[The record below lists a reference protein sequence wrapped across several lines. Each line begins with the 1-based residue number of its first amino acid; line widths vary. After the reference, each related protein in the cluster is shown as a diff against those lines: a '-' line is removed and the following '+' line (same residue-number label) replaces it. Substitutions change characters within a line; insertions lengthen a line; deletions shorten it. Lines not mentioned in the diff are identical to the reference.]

1 MSFRPLL
8 EQVREVASGERAL
21 ASVRALARFHRV
33 QASPGYDSAAAWLRG
48 EIERIGLTPEV
59 ESVPGDGV
67 TRFWGCLM
75 PEGWEC
81 RRAVATLVQGSTCR
95 VLCDYDACRLSLVL
109 RSAPAR
115 GRFPIVA
122 LEDGSEDAHYDGID
136 VRGRVVL
143 TRGAAHRVHTL
154 AVVER
159 GAAGLLCDGRRLFP
173 PVRDFF
179 DDPDQVAYTSF
190 WWNGDEPRCFGFVV
204 SPREGEA
211 LRARLRAGAGL
222 ELEVD
227 VDSRRFATAIPLVS
241 ARMAGEIPGDV
252 LVLAHLCHPEPSAND
267 NASGAAAALETARV
281 LAELA
286 RRQAWRPRRGVRFL
300 WVPELTGTY
309 AWLARDPG
317 RAAQLVAGVNLDMI
331 GESQE
336 LCGST
341 FLIEHPPCFAASFAE
356 ELLGRIRAEAVD
368 WVRSYS
374 GPGHYSLVRMAEVP
388 YSGGSDH
395 AVLNDPQVFVP
406 CPMLIQWPDRFYH
419 SSHDTPDKTDP
430 RSLELAVRCAAT
442 YAATLAALDRE
453 GLEAVTAMVA
463 RGARMRVLRA
473 LEHADPGRA
482 VAGAALAGRRRLAS
496 LERLGAAPARVAEET
511 ERLEAFVAREAGTRE
526 PAAGA
531 GDMRVPRRLVPA
543 PLESQRHL
551 VGGVGA
557 QDRAERERF
566 RRLELDTPNAA
577 TLFELAWYACDGA
590 RTVQQIAGLV
600 WLETGA
606 DAGQAI
612 AEFFEWTARRG
623 LSEWTASREARWSS
637 SAPATA
643 TP

>member
-1 MSFRPLL
+1 
-8 EQVREVASGERAL
+8 
-21 ASVRALARFHRV
+21 
-33 QASPGYDSAAAWLRG
+33 
-48 EIERIGLTPEV
+48 
-59 ESVPGDGV
+59 
-67 TRFWGCLM
+67 
-75 PEGWEC
+75 
-81 RRAVATLVQGSTCR
+81 
-95 VLCDYDACRLSLVL
+95 
-109 RSAPAR
+109 
-115 GRFPIVA
+115 
-122 LEDGSEDAHYDGID
+122 
-136 VRGRVVL
+136 
-143 TRGAAHRVHTL
+143 
-154 AVVER
+154 
-159 GAAGLLCDGRRLFP
+159 
-173 PVRDFF
+173 
-179 DDPDQVAYTSF
+179 
-190 WWNGDEPRCFGFVV
+190 
-204 SPREGEA
+204 
-211 LRARLRAGAGL
+211 
-222 ELEVD
+222 
-227 VDSRRFATAIPLVS
+227 
-241 ARMAGEIPGDV
+241 
-252 LVLAHLCHPEPSAND
+252 
-267 NASGAAAALETARV
+267 
-281 LAELA
+281 
-286 RRQAWRPRRGVRFL
+286 
-300 WVPELTGTY
+300 
-309 AWLARDPG
+309 G
-317 RAAQLVAGVNLDMI
+317 RAAQLVAGVNLDMV

-442 YAATLAALDRE
+442 YAA
-453 GLEAVTAMVA
+453 
-463 RGARMRVLRA
+463 
-473 LEHADPGRA
+473 
-482 VAGAALAGRRRLAS
+482 
-496 LERLGAAPARVAEET
+496 
-511 ERLEAFVAREAGTRE
+511 
-526 PAAGA
+526 
-531 GDMRVPRRLVPA
+531 